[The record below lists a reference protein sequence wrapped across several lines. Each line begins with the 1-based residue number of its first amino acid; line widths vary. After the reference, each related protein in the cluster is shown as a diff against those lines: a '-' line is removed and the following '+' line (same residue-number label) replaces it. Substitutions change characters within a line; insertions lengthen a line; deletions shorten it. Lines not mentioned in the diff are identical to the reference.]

1 MTWEKNGKNF
11 AAEHIGRRIIIRH
24 RHYHLEESLKM
35 NLRQFFG
42 IAVTVFFAL
51 SANTSF
57 AQQLKPGQAAVMQN
71 PDLNGK
77 AFNIND
83 YAGKTVLVS
92 FFTSGCNVCS
102 RDLKLMREFYV
113 NNKNKKFVLLAVSLD
128 TSKDDFSDYVQ
139 LIDLSV
145 PKDQHFP
152 IIWRAASGHND
163 NFGAI
168 THKPT
173 HFVIDA
179 KGKLQIKR
187 EGTFLAEDWDKL
199 WETISE

>member
-1 MTWEKNGKNF
+1 
-11 AAEHIGRRIIIRH
+11 
-24 RHYHLEESLKM
+24 M
-35 NLRQFFG
+35 NLRQFFS
-42 IAVTVFFAL
+42 IAVTILLAL
-51 SANTSF
+51 SASSSF
-57 AQQLKPGQAAVMQN
+57 AQQLKPSQVAQMQN
-71 PDLNGK
+71 PSLNGK

-92 FFTSGCNVCS
+92 FFTAGCNVCS

-128 TSKDDFSDYVQ
+128 TNKDDFSEYVQ
-139 LIDLSV
+139 LIELSV

-152 IIWRAASGHND
+152 IIWRAAPGHND
-163 NFGAI
+163 NFGTI

-179 KGKLQIKR
+179 KGTLQIKR

>member
-1 MTWEKNGKNF
+1 
-11 AAEHIGRRIIIRH
+11 
-24 RHYHLEESLKM
+24 M
-35 NLRQFFG
+35 NLRQFFS
-42 IAVTVFFAL
+42 IAVTVLLTLTATPS
-51 SANTSF
+51 SAEL
-57 AQQLKPGQAAVMQN
+57 LKPGQVAQMQN
-71 PDLNGK
+71 PNLNGK
-77 AFNIND
+77 VFNIND

-92 FFTSGCNVCS
+92 FFTSGCNLCS

-128 TSKDDFSDYVQ
+128 TSKDDFSEYIQ
-139 LIDLSV
+139 LVDLSV

-152 IIWRAASGHND
+152 VIWRAAPGHTD
-163 NFGAI
+163 NFGTI

-173 HFVIDA
+173 HFVIDT
-179 KGKLQIKR
+179 KGKLQAKR